1 MLVSSVYAIFLLAA
15 IPSYHSNWKA
25 LNLRVGQG
33 TMWIHITS
41 GLLAKRKF
49 PEFQHLSTRNTAL
62 RLHWHANKICY
73 KELSLTSS
81 LEYNSLDEHV
91 LNILKNAFL
100 FHSKT
105 CNNQDVIKSINISME
120 LICRLILTAITSG
133 ISIIKNKR
141 CLGVCGT
148 NGKSLSSAKQLRW
161 VDNVGQNI
169 FGMTPYKS
177 TMSKSIIL
185 YISQIKT
192 IIKIDLVKHSGYR
205 TTYHFCVHYF
215 FILKAKREFRAQSGK
230 LTFWLLLLV

>member
-133 ISIIKNKR
+133 ISIIKTKDVSVYVVLMGNPWA
-141 CLGVCGT
+141 LQS
-148 NGKSLSSAKQLRW
+148 SLDEW
-161 VDNVGQNI
+161 I
-169 FGMTPYKS
+169 M
-177 TMSKSIIL
+177 
-185 YISQIKT
+185 
-192 IIKIDLVKHSGYR
+192 LVKTSSGWHLTNPQCLNLLFY
-205 TTYHFCVHYF
+205 
-215 FILKAKREFRAQSGK
+215 ILAR
-230 LTFWLLLLV
+230 